1 MTILAIES
9 SCDETAAAVTRDDH
23 LLANVIASQQEHLKY
38 GGVVPELASRAHIA
52 KIVPVVEQ
60 ALQESAIGLDGV
72 DAVAATY
79 GPGLIG
85 SLLVGLTFAKS
96 LAMSRRLPFLGINHI
111 EGHLFSA
118 TIEHPEL
125 RTPFLCLVVSGGHTI
140 LAIVRGVGDYDI
152 LGQTID
158 DAAGEAFDKVAK
170 VLGLPYPGGPSVEK
184 LAAKG
189 DALAIKFPIARL
201 KSGDFDFSFSGLKT
215 AVLYHY
221 RGLPAEQQE
230 QQRADIAASFQ
241 KAVIEALARKVK
253 SAVQRYGI
261 EQVAVAGG
269 VAQNKALAQA
279 FSQLAAAAGF
289 AVFFPSAVLCTDNA
303 AMIAK
308 VAAMKFHRGDRS
320 PFSLPAVPNLALTS
334 QASV

>member
-1 MTILAIES
+1 MTLLAIES
-9 SCDETAAAVTRDDH
+9 SCDETAAAILRDGQ
-23 LLANVIASQQEHLKY
+23 LRANVIASQQVHLQY

-52 KIVPVVEQ
+52 KIVPVVQQ
-60 ALQESAIGLDGV
+60 ALDGSGIAPDAIE
-72 DAVAATY
+72 AVAATY

-96 LAMSRRLPFLGINHI
+96 LALARNLPFLGVNHI

-118 TIEHPEL
+118 TVEHPEL

-140 LAIVRGVGDYDI
+140 LAIVRGIGDYEI

-170 VLGLPYPGGPSVEK
+170 VLGLPYPGGPAVEK

-189 DALAIKFPIARL
+189 DPKAIRFPIARL
-201 KSGDFDFSFSGLKT
+201 KNGEFDFSFSGLKT

-221 RGLPAEQQE
+221 RGLPPEQQE
-230 QQRADIAASFQ
+230 QQRAGIAASFQ
-241 KAVIEALARKVK
+241 HAVITALVRKVER
-253 SAVQRYGI
+253 AVRQYEIHR
-261 EQVAVAGG
+261 VAVAGG
-269 VAQNKALAQA
+269 VAQNRALAQA
-279 FSQLAAAAGF
+279 FRQLAGEAGF
-289 AVFFPSAVLCTDNA
+289 EVFFPSAVLCTDNA

-308 VAAMKFHRGDRS
+308 VAALKFQQGQRS
-320 PFSLPAVPNLALTS
+320 PLSLPAVPNLTLTAD
-334 QASV
+334 ASV